1 MGRWTLADGGCAL
14 LGLMTLVSLGIS
26 PVPQRTLPAA
36 GMVWAGLLLYLLGAH
51 WSWLRPRWE
60 RLWWGLIA
68 FGGLLC
74 LVAPPAMLHPEHVLF
89 RWLPLWGKLRYLL
102 RDTFNSNVIAGAL
115 VVLLPLGLAKT
126 LTWRRDATVAERFAA
141 LLAGLISLAML
152 ALLALTWSRGAYLAL
167 TIGLLVF
174 GALYRPR
181 VFVPLVLLGLAG
193 IVIAGSIMGWRQMG
207 QMFAT
212 SFLFGG
218 VGKRQ
223 DIWSRA
229 LYLIARFPLTGV
241 GLDCFV
247 PVTQRLY
254 PLPSWAEGRV
264 YHAHN
269 LFLQLAVDLGLP
281 GLVAYL
287 LVVASALQRAV
298 MAQRLLRRAG
308 QRPAALLAAACV
320 ASLTGLLVHG
330 LLDVALWGNK
340 GAFLPWVVMGLS
352 MLLAEVAQED
362 KMASSLSETEP
373 GTS

>member
-1 MGRWTLADGGCAL
+1 
-14 LGLMTLVSLGIS
+14 MTLVSLGIS

-51 WSWLRPRWE
+51 WPWLRPRWE

-74 LVAPPAMLHPEHVLF
+74 LVAPPGMLPPEHVLF

-102 RDTFNSNVIAGAL
+102 RDTFNPNVIAGAL
-115 VVLLPLGLAKT
+115 VVLLPLGLAKM
-126 LTWRRDATVAERFAA
+126 LTWRRDATVAGRIAA

-167 TIGLLVF
+167 ALGLLVF
-174 GALYRPR
+174 GALYWPR

-193 IVIAGSIMGWRQMG
+193 IIIIAGSIMGWQQMG

-287 LVVASALQRAV
+287 AVVASALQRAV